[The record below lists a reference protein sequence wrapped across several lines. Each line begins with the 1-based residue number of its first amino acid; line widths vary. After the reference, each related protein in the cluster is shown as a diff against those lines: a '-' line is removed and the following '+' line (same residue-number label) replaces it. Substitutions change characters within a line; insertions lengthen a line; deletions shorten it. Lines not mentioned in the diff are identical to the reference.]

1 MKENIYGLIK
11 LHPIKYKKGRKV
23 KLKKL
28 GTKRM
33 NRRRT
38 SIRMNRK
45 KQEFFDALINKNE
58 SMIAIISTI
67 AKEQVMNIFKN

>member
-33 NRRRT
+33 SRRRT

-45 KQEFFDALINKNE
+45 KQEFFDAYANSLNRDCQLIREKQ
-58 SMIAIISTI
+58 
-67 AKEQVMNIFKN
+67 KK